1 MKRED
6 LALKDFCWSSGRLS
20 SEKITHHRKSSSRT
34 GNAELILRRLDE
46 KQICRQQN
54 LQWPKCHA
62 FISFFFFNHSA
73 PKVHGYKGS
82 WQDFYCISVMIA
94 TERSYKNIVQVLH
107 RWFTPSGE
115 ASPADGVSLMQ
126 RNTADQER
134 LLPAPEYKCPFK
146 KTVLFHSQTLST
158 HTNMN
163 WDPTNEMYRATKQ
176 HINTHIYTDQIS
188 HHIHKQTPP
197 ADAAP
202 LPVSGVVHC
211 DLSAWSPWRDSLL
224 ILTRRGLM
232 QDNPDYE
239 WHWSQ

>member
-1 MKRED
+1 MH
-6 LALKDFCWSSGRLS
+6 LF
-20 SEKITHHRKSSSRT
+20 H
-34 GNAELILRRLDE
+34 
-46 KQICRQQN
+46 
-54 LQWPKCHA
+54 
-62 FISFFFFNHSA
+62 FFYFFNHSA

-82 WQDFYCISVMIA
+82 WQDFYCTSVMIA

-126 RNTADQER
+126 RTTAGQER

-146 KTVLFHSQTLST
+146 KTVLFHSQTPST

-176 HINTHIYTDQIS
+176 HINTHIYTDQLS

-239 WHWSQ
+239 WHRSQ

>member
-20 SEKITHHRKSSSRT
+20 SEKITHHRKSWSRT

-54 LQWPKCHA
+54 LQWQKCHA
-62 FISFFFFNHSA
+62 FISFFFFFYPSA

-82 WQDFYCISVMIA
+82 WQDFYCTSVMIA

-126 RNTADQER
+126 RTTADQER

-146 KTVLFHSQTLST
+146 KKKRSCST
-158 HTNMN
+158 AKRRRHTHKHELGSDKWNVPS
-163 WDPTNEMYRATKQ
+163 DKT
-176 HINTHIYTDQIS
+176 THKHTYIHRPDQPS
-188 HHIHKQTPP
+188 Y
-197 ADAAP
+197 
-202 LPVSGVVHC
+202 S
-211 DLSAWSPWRDSLL
+211 
-224 ILTRRGLM
+224 
-232 QDNPDYE
+232 
-239 WHWSQ
+239 

>member
-1 MKRED
+1 MH
-6 LALKDFCWSSGRLS
+6 LF
-20 SEKITHHRKSSSRT
+20 H
-34 GNAELILRRLDE
+34 
-46 KQICRQQN
+46 
-54 LQWPKCHA
+54 
-62 FISFFFFNHSA
+62 FFFFLPLRPQSTRLQRQLAGFLLYLGYDCDWKKLQKHSA
-73 PKVHGYKGS
+73 GVT
-82 WQDFYCISVMIA
+82 SVIHPVGRSKSSRWSVFNAENYSRSGASVACARVQMSLQKNGPVPQPNA
-94 TERSYKNIVQVLH
+94 T
-107 RWFTPSGE
+107 
-115 ASPADGVSLMQ
+115 
-126 RNTADQER
+126 
-134 LLPAPEYKCPFK
+134 
-146 KTVLFHSQTLST
+146 T

-176 HINTHIYTDQIS
+176 HINTHIYTDQLS

-239 WHWSQ
+239 WHRSQ